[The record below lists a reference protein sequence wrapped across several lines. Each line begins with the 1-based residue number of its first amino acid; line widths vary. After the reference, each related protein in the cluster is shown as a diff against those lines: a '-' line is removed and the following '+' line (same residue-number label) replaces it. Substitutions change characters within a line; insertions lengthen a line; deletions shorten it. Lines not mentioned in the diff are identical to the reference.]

1 MKKANKPK
9 KGKNPDKKR
18 HIALVSQFNLW
29 RMIGILVLE
38 TALCAVAFTTEMI
51 KSAPVSIVAP
61 IFGLLYILTVF
72 EILMLLREGIEVRE
86 DGTVCVG
93 KDENGGYEIFYRKD
107 LYRIHLCD
115 REKKELEE
123 NSRVY
128 KKVLLE
134 FRLADGRNRYRKMD
148 RITQKQ
154 IDRLRR
160 ELAVGK

>member
-1 MKKANKPK
+1 MEKANKPK

-18 HIALVSQFNLW
+18 HIPLISRFNLL
-29 RMIGILVLE
+29 RMIGILLLE
-38 TALCAVAFTTEMI
+38 TALCAIAFTTEMI
-51 KSAPVSIVAP
+51 NSAPVSIIAP

-107 LYRIHLCD
+107 LYRINICD
-115 REKKELEE
+115 SEKNEQKED
-123 NSRVY
+123 SRVY
-128 KKVLLE
+128 KKILLE

-160 ELAVGK
+160 ELEVGK